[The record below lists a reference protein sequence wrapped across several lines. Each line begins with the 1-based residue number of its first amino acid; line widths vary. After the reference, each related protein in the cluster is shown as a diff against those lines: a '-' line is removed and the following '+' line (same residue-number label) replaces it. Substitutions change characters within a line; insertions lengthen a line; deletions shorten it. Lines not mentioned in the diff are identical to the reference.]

1 MAFRRERGDSFIREE
16 LTLTIRNE
24 LADPRL
30 EGAVITEVL
39 LTRDRR
45 FARVYVSHYD
55 GDEALQA
62 ALAGLENAKGVLRRH
77 LSQVLTWR
85 FTPELGFY
93 PDRAW
98 QYGAKMDEILARLER
113 EEARPLG
120 EADAVADLDSGDADS
135 EAADDEAADDDAADD
150 DADDE

>member
-1 MAFRRERGDSFIREE
+1 MPFRRERGDSFIREE

-135 EAADDEAADDDAADD
+135 EAADDDAADD